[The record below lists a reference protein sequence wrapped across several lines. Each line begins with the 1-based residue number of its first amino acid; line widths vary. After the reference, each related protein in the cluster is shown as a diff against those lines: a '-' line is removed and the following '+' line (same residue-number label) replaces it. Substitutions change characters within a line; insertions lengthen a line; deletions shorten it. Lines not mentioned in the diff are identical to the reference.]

1 MSRTPET
8 TAAHSQRPSHGVR
21 RFLTVCALFIF
32 ASFFALTGCSNLGE
46 FDQEAVAQQAE
57 SYYESKYG
65 SHVEV
70 SDVWEDRSYQ
80 LFGYRSSGRALC
92 TMDDGST
99 VLVDFEEGVLGD
111 NRQQDEIVAAYEA
124 QLRGAIQDATQDL
137 EHAGYTVS
145 LVFINNLSPEADG
158 FLKGHISTYTWQ
170 KNDDSPEESG
180 SFFYARYTDS
190 NRFFKQEASRVSL
203 GAPSID
209 LEISGKDANYEHG
222 FPTSVPAQPAW
233 VDPIDEACEEL
244 LPLTNNEPEVKVTV
258 FQEGYRNLARIEGD
272 QRGMLGELSPF
283 DNAKPAG
290 NWLIVDWIPLGKGVY
305 ITSDEHG
312 VRLRE
317 GDVTLTEVEAAFSLD
332 ELVESG
338 RLDERESRTYHED
351 AFATYELATH
361 ADLFASAPVDVQN
374 KGWFAVDIAYD
385 NTDPDAGLAQLG
397 VEAEELAPSLY
408 SVKVNSATEEA
419 GEAEDS
425 EEDDSTGSEGA
436 EDSAGAADSTGA
448 SDSADSTDEASLD
461 VGIMRAETLENGFQ
475 YMSATLSEDEPL
487 LLARV

>member
-8 TAAHSQRPSHGVR
+8 TAAHSQPPSHGVR
-21 RFLTVCALFIF
+21 MSLTICMLFIF
-32 ASFFALTGCSNLGE
+32 ASLLALTGCSNLGE
-46 FDQEAVAQQAE
+46 FDQDAVAQQAE

-65 SHVEV
+65 AHAEV
-70 SDVWEDRSYQ
+70 TDVWEDRSYQ
-80 LFGYRSSGRALC
+80 LFGYRSSGRAFC
-92 TMDDGST
+92 TMDDGNT

-124 QLRGAIQDATQDL
+124 RLRGAIQDATQGL
-137 EHAGYTVS
+137 ERAGYTVS

-158 FLKGHISTYTWQ
+158 FLEGQISTYTWQ
-170 KNDDSPEESG
+170 KNDDSSEESG
-180 SFFYARYTDS
+180 SFFYARYAGSD
-190 NRFFKQEASRVSL
+190 RFFEQEASRVSL

-209 LEISGKDANYEHG
+209 LEISGRDANYEHG
-222 FPTSVPAQPAW
+222 FPTSVPEQPTW

-283 DNAKPAG
+283 DNAKPTG

-305 ITSDEHG
+305 VTSDEHG
-312 VRLRE
+312 VRLRA
-317 GDVTLTEVEAAFSLD
+317 GDAALTEVEAAFSLD

-338 RLDERESRTYHED
+338 RLDERESRTYNAD
-351 AFATYELATH
+351 AFATYEIEAH
-361 ADLFASAPVDVQN
+361 ADLFAAAPADVQS

-385 NTDPDAGLAQLG
+385 NTDSDAGLATLG
-397 VEAEELAPSLY
+397 IEAEELAPSLY
-408 SVKVNSATEEA
+408 SVKINSTAEDAEEPENSEEA
-419 GEAEDS
+419 G
-425 EEDDSTGSEGA
+425 ST
-436 EDSAGAADSTGA
+436 DSADASGA
-448 SDSADSTDEASLD
+448 SDATDEPPID
-461 VGIMRAETLENGFQ
+461 VGIMRTDTLENGFQ
-475 YMSATLSEDEPL
+475 YMSTTLHEDEPL